1 MAEAVFTQCLRS
13 ETDLGSQAGLF
24 DATWQKSQGS
34 DESMSSIIE
43 EAPASHEERRRKRF
57 SSGRYGRVLSNKRF
71 RLLWTAQLF
80 GSMGE
85 TISQIV
91 FPLFVYDLTESA
103 GLLGTVYA
111 AQRAAQL
118 AISPITGV
126 VADRFNRRNIILT
139 CDLSRALLLAL
150 MPFMSEVWQVA
161 LIAVLVS
168 VASAFARPAEQAAVP
183 AIVGPDDLVPALSLT
198 QVSYSVLRI
207 VGPAL
212 GGATIG
218 LVGPKPAFWLQTA
231 IYFCSFLLVLR
242 LDLGKTVAPATG
254 KFFES
259 AWRDFVD
266 GLHTVWSNPI
276 VRAITATE
284 TLWSLVGSALTIA
297 TVVLA
302 KETLDLGKRADTVY
316 SLLTASLS
324 AGAVIGA
331 LIAHRVESRWGRA
344 RLMAVGYVGPLF
356 LAPVLFNPPLSLDFF
371 LWFMLGFTDA
381 WAVISFQSYLAEEVP
396 DELRGRV
403 YATWGA
409 MVTAGWLVSGVIIG
423 WAADAFGAPL
433 TLGLAGLIVGVGG
446 PLLLVASG
454 AASALRHP
462 TAASV

>member
-1 MAEAVFTQCLRS
+1 
-13 ETDLGSQAGLF
+13 
-24 DATWQKSQGS
+24 
-34 DESMSSIIE
+34 MSLTTE
-43 EAPASHEERRRKRF
+43 EAPTVHEEHRRRKRF
-57 SSGRYGRVLSNKRF
+57 TSGRYGRVLSNKRF
-71 RLLWTAQLF
+71 RLLWSAQLF
-80 GSMGE
+80 GAMGE

-91 FPLFVYDLTESA
+91 FPLFVYSLTESA
-103 GLLGTVYA
+103 GLLGVVYA

-118 AISPITGV
+118 LVSPITGV
-126 VADRFNRRNIILT
+126 VADRFNRRNILLA
-139 CDLSRALLLAL
+139 CDISRAVLVAL
-150 MPFMSEVWQVA
+150 IPFMSEVWQVA
-161 LIAVLVS
+161 VIAILVS
-168 VASAFARPAEQAAVP
+168 IASQFAHPAEQAAVP
-183 AIVGPDDLVPALSLT
+183 TIVDPDDLVPALSLT
-198 QVSYSVLRI
+198 QVSWAVMRI
-207 VGPAL
+207 VGPAI
-212 GGATIG
+212 GGAAIA
-218 LVGPKPAFWLQTA
+218 LVGHKPAFWLQTA
-231 IYFCSFLLVLR
+231 LYFCSFLMILR
-242 LDLGKTVAPATG
+242 LDLVKTVAPATG

-259 AWRDFVD
+259 AWRDFID
-266 GLHTVWSNPI
+266 GLRTVWSNPI

-284 TLWSLVGSALTIA
+284 TLWSLVGTALSIA
-297 TVVLA
+297 TVVLTQ
-302 KETLDLGKRADTVY
+302 ETLNLGKRADTVY
-316 SLLTASLS
+316 ALLTASLS

-356 LAPVLFNPPLSLDFF
+356 LAPVLFNPPLGLDFF

-433 TLGLAGLIVGVGG
+433 TLGLAGLIVGIGG

-462 TAASV
+462 RVASA